1 MNAKKSL
8 FSLCLSMGA
17 LALAQPGH
25 SAICP
30 GEQQIGLSFE
40 GQPLDRWTGTSAS
53 MRAYPL
59 ANGFVLGLKV
69 EQAPREI
76 YARDFAPSPDTQP
89 EWVKISIYD
98 ASSKQ
103 PRYLTSTYG
112 GSNSEQGYSARGG
125 ADRVDELGSKGIKLS
140 LSKPECK
147 IKQADLAAIPTEKE
161 LGQVKE
167 HPVATAQA
175 QRWIAQAKEDINKG
189 KYVISYHQGSLPENV
204 LARLT
209 SLLQKDGIEIQL
221 IAEGDTRNSKDYFTG
236 YGRTMFEAIQARFG
250 AEHLQNIE
258 LQLKQEYKS

>member
-1 MNAKKSL
+1 MNTKKSL
-8 FSLCLSMGA
+8 LTLCMSMGA
-17 LALAQPGH
+17 LALAQPGY
-25 SAICP
+25 ATVCP
-30 GEQQIGLSFE
+30 GEQKIALSFE
-40 GQPLDRWTGTSAS
+40 GQQLDSWTGTSAS
-53 MRAYPL
+53 MRSYTL
-59 ANGFVLGLKV
+59 TNGFVLGLKV

-76 YARDFAPSPDTQP
+76 YARDFARSPEAQP

-112 GSNSEQGYSARGG
+112 GSNSQQGYSARGG

-147 IKQADLAAIPTEKE
+147 VNQADLASIPTEKE

-167 HPVATAQA
+167 QLVATAQTL
-175 QRWIAQAKEDINKG
+175 RWTAQAREDINKG

-221 IAEGDTRNSKDYFTG
+221 IAEGDARNSKDYFIG
-236 YGRTMFEAIQARFG
+236 YGRTMFDAIQARFG
-250 AEHLQNIE
+250 AEHLKNIE